1 MKKEDLES
9 TTNSIQE
16 KLGKENYAIISDD
29 IAKIILANNQ
39 TNEQIAQQQEDYT
52 KLKEKN
58 EQLIETNGILMQQIP
73 MGQEDKPQEDK
84 KEKFN
89 FKNAFDEKGNFI

>member
-1 MKKEDLES
+1 MKKEDLEK
-9 TTNSIQE
+9 TTQSIEE

-29 IAKIILANNQ
+29 IATIILANNQ
-39 TNEQIAQQQEDYT
+39 TNEEIVKQTENYN

-73 MGQEDKPQEDK
+73 MGEEEIVKDDK
-84 KEKFN
+84 KEKFK
-89 FKNAFDEKGNFI
+89 FKNAFDENGNFI